1 MAASGLATIPL
12 QKLVDASRGACQM
25 GAASSLGPMS
35 ELGEEGGGGREDPKT
50 DTIMDK
56 IQTREANARLKQR
69 VFQ

>member
-1 MAASGLATIPL
+1 
-12 QKLVDASRGACQM
+12 M

-35 ELGEEGGGGREDPKT
+35 ELGEEEGGVREDPKT

-56 IQTREANARLKQR
+56 IQTREANAKLKQR